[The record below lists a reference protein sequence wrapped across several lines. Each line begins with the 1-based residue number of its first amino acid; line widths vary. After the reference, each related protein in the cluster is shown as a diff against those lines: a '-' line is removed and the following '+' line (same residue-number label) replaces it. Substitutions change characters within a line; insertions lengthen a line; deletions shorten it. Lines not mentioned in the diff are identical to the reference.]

1 MSNNDLYIRP
11 ARPRRSVLYVPAD
24 NARALAK
31 SLELDCDAV
40 IYDLEDAILP
50 DQKDT
55 AREQLRLFLT
65 EHFPDGAFDG
75 PREIIIRI
83 NSLSSQW
90 GRDDLQAARSIM
102 PSAILTSKVSET
114 DDIIE
119 MNDALLEMDA
129 PNTLRLW
136 AMIETPKGV
145 LNAPSIAQYAR
156 TPGTRLDCFVV
167 GTNDLL
173 KETGAKPIK
182 GRPYISTW
190 LMHILLAARA
200 YELDVVD
207 GVFNDFKDLSGYKD
221 ECHDASAM
229 GFDGKSL
236 IHPNQITVANEIF
249 GVSDEDIVEA
259 KAIIAAFAEPLNEN
273 VGVIQID
280 GKMVERLHLEMAEKL
295 VQKANIIKQREG

>member
-11 ARPRRSVLYVPAD
+11 TRPRRSVLYVPAD
-24 NARALAK
+24 NARALEK

-50 DQKDT
+50 NQKDV
-55 AREQLRLFLT
+55 AREQLRVFLA
-65 EHFPDGAFDG
+65 EHFPNGAFNAA
-75 PREIIIRI
+75 REIIIRI

-90 GRDDLQAARSIM
+90 GDEDLACVRSLM
-102 PSAILTSKVSET
+102 PSAILTPKVSEM

-119 MNDALLEMDA
+119 MSDALLELDA

-173 KETGAKPIK
+173 KETGAKPVK

-190 LMHILLAARA
+190 LMQIILAARA
-200 YELDVVD
+200 YELDVID
-207 GVFNDFKDLSGYKD
+207 GVYNDFRDLSGYKD
-221 ECHDASAM
+221 ECQHARAM

-236 IHPNQITVANEIF
+236 IHPNQITVANDIF
-249 GVSDEDIVEA
+249 GVSKEDIAEA
-259 KAIIAAFAEPLNEN
+259 KAIIAAFAEPLNETT
-273 VGVIQID
+273 GVIQIE
-280 GKMVERLHLEMAEKL
+280 GKMVERLHLDMAEKL
-295 VQKANIIKQREG
+295 VKKANIIQRREG